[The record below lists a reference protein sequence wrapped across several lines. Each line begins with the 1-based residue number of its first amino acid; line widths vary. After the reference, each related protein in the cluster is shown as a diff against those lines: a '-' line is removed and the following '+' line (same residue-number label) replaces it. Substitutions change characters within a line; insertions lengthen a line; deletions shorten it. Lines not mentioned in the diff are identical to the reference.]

1 MCHQDPYKL
10 ITISCGTS
18 LVCARCFGIYL
29 GLFFS
34 SALFLFYIPKIK
46 RGITILIIASI
57 PMLIDVIAT
66 TINIYTYSKT
76 IAFFTGFLFGSIL
89 FLYLYNGL
97 ENLIA
102 EIQKR

>member
-1 MCHQDPYKL
+1 MKIQYRLILFFVLLLWTFGTFYECLIGVFNGLIYAYPVIHKTYSIVCHQDPYKL

-46 RGITILIIASI
+46 RGITILIIASL
-57 PMLIDVIAT
+57 P
-66 TINIYTYSKT
+66 
-76 IAFFTGFLFGSIL
+76 
-89 FLYLYNGL
+89 
-97 ENLIA
+97 
-102 EIQKR
+102 